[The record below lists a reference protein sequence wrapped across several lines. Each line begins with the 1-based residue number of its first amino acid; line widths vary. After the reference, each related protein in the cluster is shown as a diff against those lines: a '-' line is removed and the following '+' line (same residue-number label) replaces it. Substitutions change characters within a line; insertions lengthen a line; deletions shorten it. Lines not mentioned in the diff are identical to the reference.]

1 MRLLKIRTL
10 KDCINTSHHFDILRD
25 QTREREKGRGH
36 SWNQR
41 ERERAHLLLWCVRAV
56 EVKGKRSRKKR
67 GGVIHGTR
75 ERESSPPVVVREGSG
90 GQGLDHEESVN
101 TRIRGEG
108 SASGVA

>member
-41 ERERAHLLLWCVRAV
+41 ERERERAHLPLWCVRAV

-75 ERESSPPVVVREGSG
+75 ERERAHLPLWCARAVEVKGSI
-90 GQGLDHEESVN
+90 
-101 TRIRGEG
+101 TR
-108 SASGVA
+108 SQ

>member
-1 MRLLKIRTL
+1 M
-10 KDCINTSHHFDILRD
+10 
-25 QTREREKGRGH
+25 EP
-36 SWNQR
+36 

-108 SASGVA
+108 GASGVA